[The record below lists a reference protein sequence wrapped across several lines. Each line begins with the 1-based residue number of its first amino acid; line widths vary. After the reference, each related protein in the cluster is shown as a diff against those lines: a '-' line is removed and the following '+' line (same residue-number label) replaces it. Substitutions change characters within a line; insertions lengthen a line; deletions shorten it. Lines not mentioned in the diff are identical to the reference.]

1 MSLASHGLLG
11 ALGWGYRGG
20 VFISVADCLAVD
32 HFSCFF
38 YAIYYAL
45 LSFPRRLLSISS
57 LIFLSFLSEPAIL
70 FNQPLILSFERSDNI
85 FSIFQQFFII
95 FLELSIL
102 LFQVLAVNFQ
112 LLLVLSDWGGTLMC
126 YLTAA
131 SYFCRT
137 ISRELYYYKGT
148 VSFI

>member
-1 MSLASHGLLG
+1 MPFASHGLLRT
-11 ALGWGYRGG
+11 LRWGYRGG
-20 VFISVADCLAVD
+20 VLISVADCLAVD

-45 LSFPRRLLSISS
+45 LGFPRWLLPISS
-57 LIFLSFLSEPAIL
+57 LIFLSLLSKPGIFL
-70 FNQPLILSFERSDNI
+70 NQPLILSFEGSDNI
-85 FSIFQQFFII
+85 FCIFQQFFVI

-112 LLLVLSDWGGTLMC
+112 LLLVLSEWGGTLMC
-126 YLTAA
+126 YLTEA